1 MPAKLE
7 WADSMDEQLLQLR
20 RERAPW
26 DVIARRMQL
35 SRNTVI
41 ERARRIGVAKRSK
54 IGIAPPVVES
64 DDRAPRPSGHP
75 LTWGAI
81 TRGTVLEGAEYPYPV
96 FDWS

>member
-7 WADSMDEQLLQLR
+7 WAETMDEHLLQLR
-20 RERAPW
+20 RERTPW
-26 DVIARRMQL
+26 DVIAQRMGL

-54 IGIAPPVVES
+54 VGAPHLVTES
-64 DDRAPRPSGHP
+64 DDRAPRPAGHP
-75 LTWGAI
+75 FTWGAI
-81 TRGTVLEGAEYPYPV
+81 TSGTVLEGAEYPYPL